1 MTNKIPDFRMKE
13 VPDLNN
19 DVAFAGKKTGKM
31 FMGHD
36 IKLNVQ
42 STERAAGSQRGHFFQ
57 KAQRFFGNILQK
69 IGPKTAAVQPNITLQ
84 DKKFEADGK
93 IKNLFDRIQL
103 NQGAVPLNVDKP
115 TATFTDRRTVGAE
128 TPMNIDKVMASFTAL
143 KREDLKQLKSQ
154 FVADNLLNLRT
165 MDMRHLLSV
174 GKVHGV
180 ENKEEGEKQL
190 SWAMDLIGYLF
201 EEYKVAQKLDAGQM
215 QVLEGVLGKLKAG
228 TEFARILEQRYYGD
242 GVDDKTLKD
251 AANRLINNIDNSPVI
266 FQVGCFEHC
275 VGLEVERG
283 DDGKVHVRI
292 SNLGVG
298 LDELY
303 NPEIFKDSDN
313 QEIYAYV
320 PTYEFACEDDAV
332 AEQLVFNLMKAFNE
346 AVEQKE
352 MYECFNKE
360 GIEHISPPEDKAY
373 YRPPQEMGNCVF
385 RNVFEA
391 VYNCLHRNDIPP
403 ENFQEYVFA
412 CAKEV
417 VKNGDVYPE
426 LQNAAEKV
434 TPPQFFKKKQ
444 ELL

>member
-1 MTNKIPDFRMKE
+1 MSNKIPDFQMKE

-19 DVAFAGKKTGKM
+19 DGAFAGKKMGKM

-36 IKLNVQ
+36 IKLNFQ
-42 STERAAGSQRGHFFQ
+42 STESRRGHFFQ
-57 KAQRFFGNILQK
+57 RVQGFFDNILQK
-69 IGPKTAAVQPNITLQ
+69 IGIKTAAVRPNIIIQ
-84 DKKFEADGK
+84 GEKHEGDGK
-93 IKNLFDRIQL
+93 IKNLFNRILL
-103 NQGAVPLNVDKP
+103 NQGSIPLHVDKP
-115 TATFTDRRTVGAE
+115 TATFTDRPTVGTE
-128 TPMNIDKVMASFTAL
+128 TPINIDKVMTSFTKL
-143 KREDLKQLKSQ
+143 KPEDLKQLKSQ

-174 GKVHGV
+174 GEVHGI

-201 EEYKVAQKLDAGQM
+201 EEYKVSEKLDAGQM

-228 TEFARILEQRYYGD
+228 FEFARVLEQRYVD

-292 SNLGVG
+292 SNVG
-298 LDELY
+298 DGRTQLY

-332 AEQLVFNLMKAFNE
+332 AEELVFNLMKAFNE
-346 AVEQKE
+346 AVEPKQ

-373 YRPPQEMGNCVF
+373 YRPGQKMGNCVF

-403 ENFQEYVFA
+403 ENFQEHVFA
-412 CAKEV
+412 YAKEV

-426 LQNAAEKV
+426 LQNAAEKI

-444 ELL
+444 EPL